1 VKHGLLLYSQTRL
14 YRIDVEDKELGFEM
28 DPLLTGVSLL
38 RSFKRLI
45 VGKPLACLV

>member
-1 VKHGLLLYSQTRL
+1 MDFYCTPRQGCIV
-14 YRIDVEDKELGFEM
+14 DVEDKELGVEM